1 LMFLTKEEEGILAGE
16 KGPGRQRALQLL
28 VALGKIYDADRL
40 VPITS
45 AHLSGVS
52 YKTIG
57 DGGLDFLLQMAQDS
71 QVVVKTTL
79 NPAGMD
85 MERWQEM
92 GVSPAFAEKQ
102 RRIID
107 TYARLGVSTGCT
119 CTPYITGN
127 APHQGETVA
136 WAESSALSY
145 VNSVLNART
154 NREGGPG
161 ALAAAIIGK
170 TPRYGLHL
178 EENRKPTVVIE
189 AEVNDEI
196 TDYSLL
202 GHTVGLKVG
211 AAVPYFRKIRP
222 DINGLKTMAAAMAAA
237 GSVAKFHV
245 EGITPGW
252 QSQELEGL
260 ERIAI
265 GRAEVRRAKESLT
278 TGKEP
283 DLIALGCPHLSQMEM
298 KMLASMLDGKRRAK
312 DAPEV
317 WFCTSRTVRTW
328 CPKESAVLERF
339 GKVVC
344 DTCMIVAP
352 IEAQHKCTATNSAK
366 ACTYL
371 PGLCSQKVV
380 CDSYPALLEM
390 AL

>member
-1 LMFLTKEEEGILAGE
+1 MYLTKEEEEILAGG
-16 KGPGRQRALQLL
+16 KGPGRQRAMQLL
-28 VALGKIYDADRL
+28 VALGQIYDADRL

-57 DGGLDFLLQMAQDS
+57 DGGLDFLLEMAQDS
-71 QVVVKTTL
+71 QVTVNTTL

-92 GVSPAFAEKQ
+92 GVSPTFAEKQ
-102 RRIID
+102 KRIID
-107 TYARLGVSTGCT
+107 AYARLKVNTNCT

-127 APHQGETVA
+127 TPKEGETVA

-178 EENRKPTVVIE
+178 EENRRPTVIIE
-189 AEVNDEI
+189 AEVDDEI

-202 GHTVGLKVG
+202 GHAVGIKVG
-211 AAVPYFRKIRP
+211 GAIPYFKGIRP
-222 DINGLKTMAAAMAAA
+222 DVNGLKTMAAAMAAA

-245 EGITPGW
+245 EGVTPGW
-252 QSQELEGL
+252 GLQELKGL
-260 ERIAI
+260 EKVAI
-265 GRAEVRRAKESLT
+265 GREEVRKAKDSLT
-278 TGKEP
+278 TGKDP
-283 DLIALGCPHLSQMEM
+283 DLIALGCPHLSQIEM
-298 KMLASMLDGKRRAK
+298 KMLASLLDGKRRAN

-317 WFCTSRTVRTW
+317 WFCTSRTVKTW
-328 CPKESAVLERF
+328 CPKETAILEKF

-352 IEAQHKCTATNSAK
+352 IEGNHRCTATNSAK
-366 ACTYL
+366 ACNYL

-380 CDSYPALLEM
+380 CDSNAALLEM
-390 AL
+390 VL